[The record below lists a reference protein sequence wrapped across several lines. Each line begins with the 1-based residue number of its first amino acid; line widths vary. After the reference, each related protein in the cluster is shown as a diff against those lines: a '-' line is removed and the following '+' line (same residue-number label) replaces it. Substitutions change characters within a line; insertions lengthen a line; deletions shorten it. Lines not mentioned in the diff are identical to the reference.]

1 MSCVLDNSVAMRW
14 FFESPKVSDNTYA
27 LTVRKE
33 IEKGLQSFVPPIFMY
48 EAGNILIKM
57 GKAGDATNQSL
68 RALQALVKEPV
79 YSQALAFES
88 ARVASEYKLTTYD
101 ASYLALAMFTTSSLA
116 SLDADMVKAARKMGI
131 AITGATL

>member
-1 MSCVLDNSVAMRW
+1 MRW
-14 FFESPKVSDNTYA
+14 FFESPKASDNTYA

-57 GKAGDATNQSL
+57 GKTGDATNQSL
-68 RALQALVKEPV
+68 RALQALMKEPV

-88 ARVASEYKLTTYD
+88 AKVASEYKLTTYD

-116 SLDADMVKAARKMGI
+116 SLDTDMVKAARKMGI

>member
-14 FFESPKVSDNTYA
+14 FFESPKASDNIYA

-68 RALQALVKEPV
+68 RALHALVKEPV

-88 ARVASEYKLTTYD
+88 ARVASEYKLTTYN
-101 ASYLALAMFTTSSLA
+101 
-116 SLDADMVKAARKMGI
+116 AR
-131 AITGATL
+131 

>member
-14 FFESPKVSDNTYA
+14 FFESPKASDNAYA
-27 LTVRKE
+27 LVIRKE

-48 EAGNILIKM
+48 EAGNIFIKM
-57 GKAGDATNQSL
+57 GKARDATTQSL
-68 RALQALVKEPV
+68 RALQALVKEPT

-101 ASYLALAMFTTSSLA
+101 ASYLALAMVTTSSIA
-116 SLDADMVKAARKMGI
+116 SLDTEMVKTARKMGI
-131 AITGATL
+131 AITGA

>member
-14 FFESPKVSDNTYA
+14 FFESPKASDNTYA

-57 GKAGDATNQSL
+57 GQKEDATNQSL
-68 RALQALVKEPV
+68 RALHALVKEPV

-101 ASYLALAMFTTSSLA
+101 ASYLALAMFMTSSIA
-116 SLDADMVKAARKMGI
+116 SLDTEMVKAARKMGI